1 MAKPLRYDA
10 YLRIRMTKE
19 QFEFLKEYAARYDT
33 EMSQLVRDYIDK
45 LQRSERR
52 CGRREGTR

>member
-33 EMSQLVRDYIDK
+33 EMSQLVRDYIGK